1 MKIIIEDLPN
11 GQVIK
16 DISINISFEDG
27 QIKNIKTS
35 TDTSDTKITEK
46 VINTETK
53 LPETGNDIVK
63 TQIAPLDTTDVSV
76 EALNTTSDLIPEI
89 DLSKREHKIDSAM
102 MDESF

>member
-11 GQVIK
+11 DQVIK

-46 VINTETK
+46 VINAEPK
-53 LPETGNDIVK
+53 LPETGNDIIK
-63 TQIAPLDTTDVSV
+63 TQIAPLDTTDVK
-76 EALNTTSDLIPEI
+76 LNTTSDLIPEI
-89 DLSKREHKIDSAM
+89 DLSKREHKIDTAM

>member
-27 QIKNIKTS
+27 QIKNIITR

-46 VINTETK
+46 VINTEPK
-53 LPETGNDIVK
+53 LQDSVNDIVK
-63 TQIAPLDTTDVSV
+63 TQIAPLDTTDVTF
-76 EALNTTSDLIPEI
+76 NTSSELIPEI
-89 DLSKREHKIDSAM
+89 DLSEREHKVDTSM
-102 MDESF
+102 TDESF

>member
-35 TDTSDTKITEK
+35 TDNKITEK
-46 VINTETK
+46 VINAETK
-53 LPETGNDIVK
+53 LPETGNDIIK
-63 TQIAPLDTTDVSV
+63 TQIAPLDITDVK
-76 EALNTTSDLIPEI
+76 LNATSDLIPEI
-89 DLSKREHKIDSAM
+89 DLSKREHKIDTAM

>member
-46 VINTETK
+46 VRNAETK
-53 LPETGNDIVK
+53 LPETGNDIIK
-63 TQIAPLDTTDVSV
+63 TQIAPLDTTDVK
-76 EALNTTSDLIPEI
+76 LNTTSDLIPEI
-89 DLSKREHKIDSAM
+89 DLSKREHKIDTAM

>member
-27 QIKNIKTS
+27 QIKNIKTCA
-35 TDTSDTKITEK
+35 DNKITEK
-46 VINTETK
+46 VINTEPK
-53 LPETGNDIVK
+53 LPESGNTIVK
-63 TQIAPLDTTDVSV
+63 TQIAPLDTTDVSI

-89 DLSKREHKIDSAM
+89 DLSKREHKIDTAM

>member
-46 VINTETK
+46 VINAETK
-53 LPETGNDIVK
+53 LPETGNDIIK
-63 TQIAPLDTTDVSV
+63 TQIAPLDTTDVK
-76 EALNTTSDLIPEI
+76 LNTTSDLIPEI
-89 DLSKREHKIDSAM
+89 DLSKREHKIDTAM

>member
-53 LPETGNDIVK
+53 LPETGNDIIK
-63 TQIAPLDTTDVSV
+63 TQIAPLDTTDVK
-76 EALNTTSDLIPEI
+76 LNTTSDLIPEI
-89 DLSKREHKIDSAM
+89 DLSKREHKIDTAM

>member
-27 QIKNIKTS
+27 QIKNIKTN
-35 TDTSDTKITEK
+35 TDNKITEK
-46 VINTETK
+46 VINTEPK
-53 LPETGNDIVK
+53 LPESGNDNVK
-63 TQIAPLDTTDVSV
+63 TQIAPLDNTDVK
-76 EALNTTSDLIPEI
+76 LNTASDLIPEI
-89 DLSKREHKIDSAM
+89 DLSKREHKVDTAM